1 VDVRVQAGGAMRV
14 AVTGATGLIGT
25 RLVRALQAR
34 GDEVTVLSRDPLRAR
49 EALGDVDAHAWT
61 PLDGP
66 APAAAL
72 SGRDGVVHLAGEP
85 VAPRWTDPARR
96 RIHDTRELG
105 TRNLVEGLGAADPR
119 PRALVSASGVD
130 YYGPGGDQPLTEESP
145 PGDDFLARV
154 CVAWEREAQSA
165 SELGLRVVNVRTA
178 VVLDAGGGAL
188 GKMLPFFRLGIGGP
202 VAGGRQYMP
211 WIHADD
217 IVGIYLAALDN
228 DSWSGPFN
236 AGAPDPPTNREF
248 SRALGRALR
257 RPAFAP
263 IPALAVRLLYGDMA
277 AIVTDGQRIV
287 PARLLEH
294 GYAFRYTDLES
305 ALRSALR

>member
-1 VDVRVQAGGAMRV
+1 MRV

-34 GDEVTVLSRDPLRAR
+34 GDEVTVLSRDALRAR

-72 SGRDGVVHLAGEP
+72 GGRDGVVHLAGEP
-85 VAPRWTDPARR
+85 VAQRWTDAARR
-96 RIHDTRELG
+96 RIHDTRERG

-119 PRALVSASGVD
+119 PRVLVSASGVD

-145 PGDDFLARV
+145 PGDDFLAEV
-154 CVAWEREAQSA
+154 CVAWEREAQAA

-178 VVLDAGGGAL
+178 VVLDASGGAL

-217 IVGIYLAALDN
+217 IVGIYLAALD
-228 DSWSGPFN
+228 DESWSGPVN
-236 AGAPDPPTNREF
+236 AGVADPPTNRAF
-248 SRALGRALR
+248 SRALGRALH

-287 PARLLEH
+287 PTRVLEH
-294 GYAFRYTDLES
+294 GYVFRHTELEEALS
-305 ALRSALR
+305 DALR